1 LADTSC
7 NITAEVTEEPS
18 LSGDY
23 TVYSFKGYHKT
34 LKQNIRF
41 NIVCENLGVKTGDK
55 LNLNVTFS
63 ELEGAYTKSNLSER
77 KFIRAGLDKVNSVEL
92 EADRFYTF
100 FGRVRKQIEKIII
113 SKVNTETG
121 GLLIALLTGN
131 RDLLS
136 DELYSA
142 AKACGVS
149 HILVVSGLHLS
160 ILCGFINQIFNH
172 AVLDGDILFNPCTS
186 VKIPKAKK
194 NPPRSPASISDEQ
207 KILESS
213 HKWLFPLVALL
224 TGLRKG
230 EILALQ
236 WQDINFE
243 DKCISVTKSV
253 EHIGKKPHLK
263 EPKTKSGT
271 RTVPLLDML
280 ALRLLPLAD
289 KPNLFIFSEDGGRS
303 PLYEHRYTKFYKEY
317 QQEVGITATAHQL
330 RHSYATI
337 AVELD
342 VNPKD
347 LQATLGHADISTT
360 MNVYAAVRKKSIEK
374 VAEKLNERYRN
385 N

>member
-1 LADTSC
+1 MKKRADGRYVKVITDPKTHKRISFYGKSAREVNKKILGYEETKEHGRTFSTVANEWWSDTYEDLAPQTLKGYKPAYAKAVDYFGDIFI
-7 NITAEVTEEPS
+7 NEIEPRHI
-18 LSGDY
+18 LAFYKVLAGQDY
-23 TVYSFKGYHKT
+23 TAKT
-34 LKQNIRF
+34 I
-41 NIVCENLGVKTGDK
+41 
-55 LNLNVTFS
+55 
-63 ELEGAYTKSNLSER
+63 SNHR
-77 KFIRAGLDKVNSVEL
+77 
-92 EADRFYTF
+92 
-100 FGRVRKQIEKIII
+100 II
-113 SKVNTETG
+113 
-121 GLLIALLTGN
+121 
-131 RDLLS
+131 
-136 DELYSA
+136 
-142 AKACGVS
+142 
-149 HILVVSGLHLS
+149 
-160 ILCGFINQIFNH
+160 INQIFNR

-194 NPPRSPASISDEQ
+194 NTPRAPASISDEQ
-207 KILESS
+207 KILESD

-289 KPNLFIFSEDGGRS
+289 KSNLFIFSEDGGRS

-360 MNVYAAVRKKSIEK
+360 MNVYAAVRKKSLEK